1 MRIITF
7 LALFLLF
14 GCNTTS
20 TSDNIAQNTIK
31 EVVEVKRVVEQ
42 IERSITPECKNDLLM
57 TQLQT
62 ISTQTDSIKSQVE
75 SISIACN
82 SEKNILQEKI
92 RIREF
97 IIACIVLFLVL
108 LIILRVW
115 R

>member
-1 MRIITF
+1 M
-7 LALFLLF
+7 LF

-31 EVVEVKRVVEQ
+31 EVVEVKKVVEQ
-42 IERSITPECKNDLLM
+42 IEKSITPECKNDLLM

-82 SEKNILQEKI
+82 SEKNILKEKI
-92 RIREF
+92 KIREF
-97 IIACIVLFLVL
+97 IIACFFGVL
-108 LIILRVW
+108 LFIMFLRFF